1 MSFRLYYQRHDLEL
15 SPGEFLIGRSV
26 ECQLSLDDPLVS
38 RRHALLVVAEDSVV
52 VRDLESRNGVLVNG
66 TRVQHERV
74 LADGDTIT
82 IGTQEL
88 KVARRRDAAVESKP
102 GRAQGR
108 AQTLTWM
115 PVQGELADALSAV
128 PTEASKRTDSLPLLS
143 VLADK
148 ALALGKLDEAERILS
163 SVLAEVLDASER
175 GIPLPAQSIEQAGR
189 YATKLAGATGKGSW
203 ADYVVRLY
211 MAIERPLPAGLIE
224 ELHAVLRKVNSFDLT
239 KFRAYLGRLRELAG
253 QFGPAERFLLQ
264 RIEGLE
270 RLASLR

>member
-1 MSFRLYYQRHDLEL
+1 MSYRLFYQRYDLEL
-15 SPGEFLIGRSV
+15 TPGEFLIGRSV

-66 TRVQHERV
+66 KRVQHEKV

-88 KVARRRDAAVESKP
+88 KVARRGDAAVESKP
-102 GRAQGR
+102 GKAQGR

-115 PVQGELADALSAV
+115 PAQNELAEALSGV
-128 PTEASKRTDSLPLLS
+128 PTEVSKRTDSLPVLG

-148 ALALGKLDEAERILS
+148 ALALGKVEEAERILS
-163 SVLAEVLDASER
+163 SVLAGLLDASER
-175 GIPLPAQSIEQAGR
+175 GLPLPPPVIEQAGR
-189 YATKLAGATGKGSW
+189 YATKLAGVTGKGSW
-203 ADYVVRLY
+203 VDYVVRLY
-211 MAIERPLPAGLIE
+211 AAIERPLPAGLIE
-224 ELHAVLRKVNSFDLT
+224 ELHGVLRKVNTFDLA
-239 KFRAYLGRLRELAG
+239 KFRAYLARLQELAG